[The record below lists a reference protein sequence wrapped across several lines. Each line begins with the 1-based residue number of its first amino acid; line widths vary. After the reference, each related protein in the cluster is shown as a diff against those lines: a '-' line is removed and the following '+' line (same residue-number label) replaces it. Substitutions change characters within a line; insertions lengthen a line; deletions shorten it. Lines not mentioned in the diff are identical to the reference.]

1 MNSASKNL
9 LSGTSQLVGSNKSSI
24 LNVGANVGAS
34 SSPLPKELM
43 SFHDQL
49 KKSRPPSLAKPSD
62 SFPSNAANS
71 LMNPNQIRNMQS
83 SAIPSNPPQS
93 VQAAAQMR
101 QRPTSGN
108 SPQQVLLSSDDE
120 IMDDSLV
127 GK

>member
-1 MNSASKNL
+1 
-9 LSGTSQLVGSNKSSI
+9 
-24 LNVGANVGAS
+24 
-34 SSPLPKELM
+34 M

-49 KKSRPPSLAKPSD
+49 KKNRPPSSAKPSD
-62 SFPSNAANS
+62 SFASNAANS
-71 LMNPNQIRNMQS
+71 LMNPNQMRNMQS

-93 VQAAAQMR
+93 LQAAAPMR

-127 GK
+127 GKWRIIFYFYADIF